1 MDPLLTPKDFKPPQ
15 SVKGLRSITAGGGY
29 RESAGATI
37 ARLYRTAAEQLRARP
52 ALRRGLVSTL
62 VVLLCVG
69 SAMAFVALR
78 PRSTPDIFAADLEDV
93 LDYTLVSDDFNKL
106 PVDERLRLLQEMLKR
121 LRGMDSGDSALMA
134 AFAEGITGKAR
145 AQLQKNAERLMVDVW
160 DKFAQDYAKTD
171 PSDRRAYL
179 DQAAIDF
186 AKLGED
192 LTGLPGDAD
201 DDARLKR
208 MKKQAKSDEQQMPG
222 PGTPVN
228 AAGVAGFAQLVNRV
242 GQGNTTPA
250 QRDRMAEFGRDMTRH
265 LRGYE
270 PAPENNPANKKKKPP
285 TPPAQKPLENK
296 DNDKK
301 PDDDKG
307 KDPDKDK
314 DNDPAKRPAPQTTPP
329 PKDP

>member
-15 SVKGLRSITAGGGY
+15 SVKGLRSITASGGY

-37 ARLYRTAAEQLRARP
+37 ARLCRTAAEQLRARP
-52 ALRRGLVSTL
+52 ALRRGLLSTL

-78 PRSTPDIFAADLEDV
+78 PRSTPDIFTADLEDV

-106 PVDERLRLLQEMLKR
+106 PIDERLRLLQEMLKR

-186 AKLGED
+186 AKLGQD
-192 LTGLPGDAD
+192 LTGLPGDDD

-208 MKKQAKSDEQQMPG
+208 MKKQARSDEQQMPG

-228 AAGVAGFAQLVNRV
+228 AAGVAGFAQLVNRI

-285 TPPAQKPLENK
+285 APPAKKPEENK
-296 DNDKK
+296 DNRKK
-301 PDDDKG
+301 PDDDKN

-314 DNDPAKRPAPQTTPP
+314 DNDHPKPPTPPNTPPQT
-329 PKDP
+329 DP

>member
-15 SVKGLRSITAGGGY
+15 SVKGLRSITAAGGY

-37 ARLYRTAAEQLRARP
+37 ARLGRTAAEQLRARP
-52 ALRRGLVSTL
+52 ALRRGLLSTL

-69 SAMAFVALR
+69 SAIAFVALR

-106 PVDERLRLLQEMLKR
+106 PIDERLRLLQEMLKR

-171 PSDRRAYL
+171 PSDRQAYL

-192 LTGLPGDAD
+192 LTGFPADAD

-208 MKKQAKSDEQQMPG
+208 MKKQAKRDEQQMPG

-228 AAGVAGFAQLVNRV
+228 AEGVAGFAQLVNRI

-270 PAPENNPANKKKKPP
+270 PAAENNPANKKKKPP
-285 TPPAQKPLENK
+285 TPPT
-296 DNDKK
+296 KK
-301 PDDDKG
+301 PDDKKDDDNKPDEDKD
-307 KDPDKDK
+307 KEKDKDK
-314 DNDPAKRPAPQTTPP
+314 DPTKPATPP
-329 PKDP
+329 STPPQRDP